1 MIDTSFKSKISHI
14 DSNINSEVGLLLTN
28 PYLLISGCNF
38 YHTHVKIV
46 ANRQKFDHAY
56 FWTEIID
63 SKFMNSY
70 YGGNGG
76 ALTVISEVQNS
87 KFYILSSLFRNNMAV
102 KGMNALK
109 GYGGAISI
117 EADSLETIIKSCLFV
132 GNKADVT
139 GLDIHT
145 SIGVRLFLMD
155 CTFKYSVDTKNPI
168 QQALVFIAGRSLAFQ
183 GDVQVTNTKPESYIG
198 KISLFYIAQ
207 VEYIDMKIVCPIW
220 YKHSVQYNSI
230 STDSNSI
237 TDMIYDCNPCSDNNY
252 FPSNIEMTLL
262 YSASENTSVPN
273 TPNRDQTSDICTKC
287 PYGAICTGN
296 NVMPRPNYWGYWY
309 QGKLKFIQCPAGYC
323 CSGSDNTYCNV
334 YDYCASNRT
343 NTLCG
348 ACQEGFSVSIL
359 TGRCTPDNQCK
370 GDQWFWLFA
379 LLSTM
384 TYALWYTSKD
394 DLIAVLLATPTY
406 VKHFCNNSKSKVN
419 SIQHEKPQS
428 TSAISY
434 PTSLCRR
441 MSRTEKTDSKEQ
453 NNIASTGSITE
464 DIDKGYFGI
473 VTYYVQMA
481 AVIKIHI
488 EFSDIDKSDSF
499 TDKITD
505 ISKFLNIELT
515 KMSFD
520 VCPVVG
526 LTTLGKHLYSVGF
539 LVAIYV
545 SWAVAFII
553 IYTLTILLQR
563 KARFHSIVKN
573 LKSFRMKLV
582 KGIVEIIKYTY
593 AGFCGLIFVS
603 LVCMQI
609 GDAYVWWYDGTNV
622 CLENWQILFVAFA
635 IFYAF
640 PFPLALAFG
649 LKLLKQNK
657 IWAVTFISCCLW
669 PPIALCFILLPKCKK
684 PVGKVSNSLPLPQA
698 SETITSVLQ
707 GPYRDDGHNMTLYWE
722 AMVSIRRLLITGMTL
737 VGLASIRMIIISVLC
752 LVFFGQHLVMMPFR
766 VKTSNNIEAL
776 SLLLLSITAMINLL
790 KASLTD
796 SGVVPSGPTVPFFKS
811 LELCERMFVL
821 LIIAHIFVTE
831 LKSWK
836 GKMNNAKSNQ

>member
-1 MIDTSFKSKISHI
+1 MR
-14 DSNINSEVGLLLTN
+14 SNINSEIVLLLTN
-28 PYLLISGCNF
+28 PYLLINGCNF
-38 YHTHVKIV
+38 YNTHLKIV
-46 ANRQKFDHAY
+46 ANRQEFDHAY
-56 FWTEIID
+56 FWTEITE
-63 SKFMNSY
+63 SKFINSY
-70 YGGNGG
+70 YEGNGG

-87 KFYILSSLFRNNMAV
+87 KFFLLSCIFRNNIAV
-102 KGMNALK
+102 KGMSAIK
-109 GYGGAISI
+109 GYGGAISL
-117 EADSLETIIKSCLFV
+117 EAHSLESVIRSCLFV
-132 GNKADVT
+132 DNMADDT

-145 SIGVRLFLMD
+145 SIGVRLFLID
-155 CTFKYSVDTKNPI
+155 CTFHYSVNPNNPI
-168 QQALVFIAGRSLAFQ
+168 QQSLVFIAGISTKFW
-183 GDVQVTNTKPESYIG
+183 GEVQVTNTKPESYIG
-198 KISLFYIAQ
+198 KISLFYISQ
-207 VEYIDMKIVCPIW
+207 VVDIHMKIGCPIW
-220 YKHSVQYNSI
+220 YRHSVQYNSI
-230 STDSNSI
+230 STDSNGI
-237 TDMIYDCNPCSDNNY
+237 TDMIYACNPCSDSYY
-252 FPSNIEMTLL
+252 FPFNVRMILS
-262 YSASENTSVPN
+262 YSAGENTTVLNFQN
-273 TPNRDQTSDICTKC
+273 TAHTSDVCTKC

-296 NVMPRPNYWGYWY
+296 NVLPRPNYWGYWHK
-309 QGKLKFIQCPAGYC
+309 GKLHFSQCPAGYC
-323 CSGSDNTYCNV
+323 CSGSDSSICNV
-334 YDYCASNRT
+334 YAYCAGNRT
-343 NTLCG
+343 STLCG
-348 ACQEGFSVSIL
+348 ACQDGFSVSIL
-359 TGRCTPDNQCK
+359 TGACTPDTQCK

-379 LLSTM
+379 LLSAIA
-384 TYALWYTSKD
+384 YALWYTLKD
-394 DLIAVLLATPTY
+394 DLIAVFFATPTY
-406 VKHFCNNSKSKVN
+406 VKHFCYDSKSKLN
-419 SIQHEKPQS
+419 IIQHEKPQLHS
-428 TSAISY
+428 KISS
-434 PTSLCRR
+434 PTSLSDER
-441 MSRTEKTDSKEQ
+441 MSRVDKIDSKER
-453 NNIASTGSITE
+453 NNLALTGRINE
-464 DIDKGYFGI
+464 DVDKGYFGI
-473 VTYYVQMA
+473 LTYYVQMA

-499 TDKITD
+499 TDKITGN
-505 ISKFLNIELT
+505 IARFLNIELT

-520 VCPVVG
+520 VCPVAG